1 MPEKGG
7 VLVFYIATIRKRRRG
22 KSVEW
27 TARLIYE
34 DAVTGR
40 RRERSRNCSSQAEAK
55 RRKKELEDEFL
66 AGGAV
71 AIESDRM
78 TFSALVEHCKENRYC
93 EAVYDDEGRKLMGV
107 RGKATAWGHM
117 ATLEKFFGR
126 MALREINVASLRG
139 FRKSRLFTK
148 TKRGTRL
155 SVCTINRELSTLRA
169 MLNEAIVNDWLLV
182 SPFKRVRPG
191 ELISI
196 ADERKRTTILS
207 FAEEARLLQ
216 ACQTDYRRHLKAFI
230 IAALDTG
237 ARRGELLKL
246 RWCDVDFDAPEI
258 RNITSYKGKTVD
270 HRPVPLTPRLAA
282 ASLDLREKPG
292 IATFKTGRKTGVKPD
307 KSLVFGIQKTLQT
320 SWEAAR
326 LDANLL
332 HIRLHDLRHTAATR
346 LKKRLPITDVGLIL
360 GHSDP
365 RTTQRY
371 VNRTPE
377 VVQEARDVLHEFQHQ
392 QKQSSKE
399 EVQQET
405 DAIN

>member
-1 MPEKGG
+1 
-7 VLVFYIATIRKRRRG
+7 
-22 KSVEW
+22 
-27 TARLIYE
+27 
-34 DAVTGR
+34 
-40 RRERSRNCSSQAEAK
+40 
-55 RRKKELEDEFL
+55 
-66 AGGAV
+66 
-71 AIESDRM
+71 
-78 TFSALVEHCKENRYC
+78 
-93 EAVYDDEGRKLMGV
+93 MGV